1 MTVARKLARYKLDLV
16 GVRRACLGQRGHTKN
31 RRVYVFLWKRK
42 WKSEIGNSNLYN
54 TEEYQQ
60 SRE

>member
-42 WKSEIGNSNLYN
+42 
-54 TEEYQQ
+54 
-60 SRE
+60 